1 MSQSLKALMGS
12 LNKTSWAIG
21 QSRSDLA
28 LPINQYNNSGATVFD
43 YEGMKILY
51 RGAQFTLLQA
61 DYPEA
66 YAAIGIYFGNPTY
79 TSRSPTGQAVCRW
92 LDSNGPIII
101 VVGDGGKISRNAD
114 GGVTWAAVTSP
125 TTLNI
130 KRIRYIPSI
139 SRWVAPLTTN
149 KCLISTDAGGTGFAE
164 TTVTGLS
171 VDLSAIT
178 DEIRF
183 EYIGSA
189 MVLCTNDKTFYSTNA
204 TTWTEV
210 LVGTTY
216 TYRRLTIGNGYF
228 VIVAYNND
236 SVVYS
241 YSSNGSS
248 WSGWTSLGNNG
259 GGGMNASGGYGMV
272 YDGSRWIWVCG
283 QADSSE
289 YTSSYPTSGGTPPPS
304 NYYYESANAAYVFS
318 YTANG
323 NPGSSINYVSYSW
336 GGEYYG
342 NWQTWKAGV
351 GTTQYYYKPAW
362 SRNFSSGKTARC
374 LPNASSI
381 VFNSTND
388 HFTYADNYTYVGGS
402 NANGFF
408 SAKIAGGSWNTSAD
422 AGIGNTALWSPM
434 VQNYYNSGTVS
445 TGNAT
450 ADSYYFHNLGS
461 NSTIMLSGSITNPSL
476 IIPAATQ
483 SGHTNYGFDAANCL
497 YLRIK

>member
-51 RGAQFTLLQA
+51 RGAEFTLLQS

-66 YAAIGIYFGNPTY
+66 YAAMGIYFGNPTY
-79 TSRSPTGQAVCRW
+79 TVRSPTGQTICRW
-92 LDSNGPIII
+92 LDSNGSILI
-101 VVGDGGKISRNAD
+101 VVGDGGKISRSTD

-125 TTLNI
+125 TALNI

-149 KCLISTDAGGTGFAE
+149 KCLISTDATGASFTE

-171 VDLSAIT
+171 VDLSSIV

-183 EYIGSA
+183 EYIGTA
-189 MVLCTNDKTFYSTNA
+189 MVLCVSNKTFTSTNGTA
-204 TTWTEV
+204 WTEV
-210 LVGTTY
+210 LVNASY
-216 TYRRLTIGNGYF
+216 TYRKLTIGNGYF
-228 VIVAYNND
+228 VIVSYNNEQ
-236 SVVYS
+236 VYYS

-248 WSGWTSLGNNG
+248 WSSWLSLNNNG
-259 GGGMNASGGYGMV
+259 GGGAHAAGGYGMV
-272 YDGSRWIWVCG
+272 YDGSRWIWICG

-289 YTSSYPTSGGTPPPS
+289 YLSTYPTSGSPPPA
-304 NYYYESANAAYVFS
+304 NYYYESAKSAYVFA

-323 NPGSSINYVSYSW
+323 NPGSSVNYISYSW
-336 GGEYYG
+336 GGNYYTSWQ
-342 NWQTWKAGV
+342 NWKGSV
-351 GTTQYYYKPAW
+351 GTTQYWYAPGWSKNYY
-362 SRNFSSGKTARC
+362 SGKTARSM
-374 LPNASSI
+374 PNASSI
-381 VFNSTND
+381 IFNNTND
-388 HFTYADNYTYVGGS
+388 YFFFHDSNQYISGS

-408 SAKIAGGSWNTSAD
+408 SEKINGGSWNIAAD
-422 AGIGNTALWSPM
+422 MGTINVPPWSTL
-434 VQNYYNSGTVS
+434 VASYLYAGTVTTS
-445 TGNAT
+445 SVT
-450 ADSYYFHNLGS
+450 ADSYYFANLGIS
-461 NSTIMLSGSITNPSL
+461 NTVVLSVSVTNPSL
-476 IIPAATQ
+476 IIPGATP
-483 SGHTNYGFDAANCL
+483 SGHNNQGFNAFNCF